1 MNSNTVSIALA
12 TLLITIPTVDISA
25 QTQRQVIVAA
35 GTQQTYQ
42 GHVDTVLMP
51 DGKTMFAVGTFDDL
65 YHGRD
70 GQYRIK
76 LMHSHAGWDNAYS
89 GLEVL
94 PDGTIV
100 ATNYIKYQAGPE
112 KHSVVSTRFKLNETD
127 EMWQTQGRASL
138 ARE

>member
-1 MNSNTVSIALA
+1 MA
-12 TLLITIPTVDISA
+12 TLLITNPTA
-25 QTQRQVIVAA
+25 GHFVAW
-35 GTQQTYQ
+35 
-42 GHVDTVLMP
+42 
-51 DGKTMFAVGTFDDL
+51 VGTFDDL

-70 GQYRIK
+70 GQYRNK

-100 ATNYIKYQAGPE
+100 AINYIKYQAGPE

-127 EMWQTQGRASL
+127 EIWQTQGRVFC
-138 ARE
+138 RRND